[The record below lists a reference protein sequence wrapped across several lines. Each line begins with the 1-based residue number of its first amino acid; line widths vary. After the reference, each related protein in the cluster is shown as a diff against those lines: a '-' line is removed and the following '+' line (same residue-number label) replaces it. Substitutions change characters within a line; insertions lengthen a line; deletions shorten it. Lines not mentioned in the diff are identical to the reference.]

1 MNTLYALIIAS
12 LSLQVW
18 FGPSGTPTASINVS
32 EYSTAGELLEF
43 EGTSRD
49 DANTPWTT
57 ATMPSLEDHSI
68 ETGLFI
74 DDDGYTAAVTILATP
89 KIEDQSINTGV
100 DFFADDDAWD
110 FKVPAK
116 TDLHAIQASDWW

>member
-18 FGPSGTPTASINVS
+18 FGPSGTPTTTINVS
-32 EYSTAGELLEF
+32 EYSTARELLEF
-43 EGTSRD
+43 EGSSRD
-49 DANTPWTT
+49 DAKTPRTT
-57 ATMPSLEDHSI
+57 AAIPI

-74 DDDGYTAAVTILATP
+74 DEDGYTAAISMPAEPLT
-89 KIEDQSINTGV
+89 EDHSINTGL
-100 DFFADDDAWD
+100 DFFAGDDAWD

-116 TDLHAIQASDWW
+116 TDLHAIQASDCW